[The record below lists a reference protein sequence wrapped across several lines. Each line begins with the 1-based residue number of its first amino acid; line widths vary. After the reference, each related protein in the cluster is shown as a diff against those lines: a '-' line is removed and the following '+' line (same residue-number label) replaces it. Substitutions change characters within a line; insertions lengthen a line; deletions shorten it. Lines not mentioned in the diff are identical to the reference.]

1 MKPNFD
7 FISVGDTTTDA
18 FIRIKQAS
26 VYFDEKSDEE
36 KICLT
41 NGSKI
46 PYESLTLVPV
56 VGNSP
61 NAAVSA
67 SRLGLSSALVTN
79 FGDDQFGK
87 NCFER
92 LQEEGVAPDFI
103 KIHEGKKSNSI
114 SNCFANCFTR

>member
-1 MKPNFD
+1 MEPNFD
-7 FISVGDTTTDA
+7 FVAIGDTTTDA

-26 VYFDEKSDEE
+26 VHFDEKDDEE

-46 PYESLTLVPV
+46 PYEELYVIPA

-67 SRLGLSSALVTN
+67 ARLGLSSAIITN
-79 FGDDQFGK
+79 FGDDQFVIIA
-87 NCFER
+87 ELSPSR
-92 LQEEGVAPDFI
+92 ALL
-103 KIHEGKKSNSI
+103 
-114 SNCFANCFTR
+114 